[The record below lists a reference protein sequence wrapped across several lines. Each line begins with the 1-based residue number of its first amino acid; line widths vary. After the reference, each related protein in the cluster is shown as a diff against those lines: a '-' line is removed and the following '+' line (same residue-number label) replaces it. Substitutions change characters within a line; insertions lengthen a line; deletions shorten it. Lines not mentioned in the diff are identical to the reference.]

1 MKKID
6 HDFRHNPRYL
16 KLRKPL
22 EAAEVC
28 DTARSLAQ
36 GRFEVVSYKQG
47 LLTLAV
53 SNSSEAGNLQIES
66 QKIIDDINTKIGQEK
81 VKNIRFK
88 IK

>member
-1 MKKID
+1 M
-6 HDFRHNPRYL
+6 